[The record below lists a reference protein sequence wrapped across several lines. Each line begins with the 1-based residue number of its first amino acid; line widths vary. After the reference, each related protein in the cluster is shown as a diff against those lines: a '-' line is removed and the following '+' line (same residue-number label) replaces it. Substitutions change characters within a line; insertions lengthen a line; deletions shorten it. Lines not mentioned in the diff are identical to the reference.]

1 MVEECSNSV
10 RRVASALNY
19 ECSYCGDPSTPP
31 RGDVNNLNGEVRR
44 TPREY
49 PYFRISRANDK
60 EECFEDRLVKLKRQ
74 TFFLS
79 DCLAHARDSAVNKG
93 ILHRVCGR
101 YYVTVYSL
109 PLWMALRFSD
119 HVF

>member
-1 MVEECSNSV
+1 MSQV
-10 RRVASALNY
+10 RLITSAATAVIH
-19 ECSYCGDPSTPP
+19 PSTSP

-101 YYVTVYSL
+101 YYVTAYSL
-109 PLWMALRFSD
+109 PLWMALRVSD
-119 HVF
+119 RVF